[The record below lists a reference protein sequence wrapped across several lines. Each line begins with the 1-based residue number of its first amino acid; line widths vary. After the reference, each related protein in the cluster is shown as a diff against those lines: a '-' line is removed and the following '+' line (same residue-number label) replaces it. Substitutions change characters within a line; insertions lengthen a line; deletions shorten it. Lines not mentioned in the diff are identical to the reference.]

1 LELDPEMRF
10 YDNVTMERKRRGG
23 RTPRRFL
30 VQALVPRDV
39 YDWVTSMAEREGLS
53 TSSWLRRLV
62 MMQRAQQPPKARATA
77 R

>member
-1 LELDPEMRF
+1 MRI

-39 YDWVTSMAEREGLS
+39 YDWVISTAEREGLS

-62 MMQRAQQPPKARATA
+62 MMQRASHAPKGRAAAR
-77 R
+77 